1 MRKTE
6 YEIMKFIKSN
16 KINAP
21 VFAYMIK
28 KKQKVK
34 LNSIGLNM
42 STQKTVIYKNYA
54 KKLKRK
60 CFRNKMKK
68 LKCLYVKMED

>member
-1 MRKTE
+1 
-6 YEIMKFIKSN
+6 MKFIKSN

-68 LKCLYVKMED
+68 LKCLYVKMEG